1 MSNITEITI
10 NEKEIDNE
18 SNSNNIEKSPE
29 NEDNQEGKENIGEKS
44 TEEIRN
50 ELDNMPFEVLKEDY
64 PEYDLSFKVIVIGDS
79 GI

>member
-50 ELDNMPFEVLKEDY
+50 
-64 PEYDLSFKVIVIGDS
+64 
-79 GI
+79 

>member
-50 ELDNMPFEVLKEDY
+50 ELDSMPFEVLKEDY